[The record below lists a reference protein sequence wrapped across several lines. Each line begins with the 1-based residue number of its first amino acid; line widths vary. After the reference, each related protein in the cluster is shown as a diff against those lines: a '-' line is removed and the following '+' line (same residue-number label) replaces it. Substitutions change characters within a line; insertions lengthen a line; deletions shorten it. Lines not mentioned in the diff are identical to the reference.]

1 VRVFDPVLFR
11 VDRLTDVATA
21 RADARAILGLQ
32 AAIDRARVMIE
43 AGADVTF
50 VEAPTS
56 AEELARITEALSVLQ
71 VANVMFG
78 GLTPELGQQKFAG
91 VLYPNAAL
99 QKALKAP
106 SWHRPGPSLSV
117 GSFELTDLLAQ

>member
-1 VRVFDPVLFR
+1 
-11 VDRLTDVATA
+11 
-21 RADARAILGLQ
+21 
-32 AAIDRARVMIE
+32 MIE
-43 AGADVTF
+43 AGADMTF

-78 GLTPELGQQKFAG
+78 GLTPELGQQNLRACSTRTRP
-91 VLYPNAAL
+91 YRRHSRP
-99 QKALKAP
+99 P
-106 SWHRPGPSLSV
+106 SWYRPGPSLSV